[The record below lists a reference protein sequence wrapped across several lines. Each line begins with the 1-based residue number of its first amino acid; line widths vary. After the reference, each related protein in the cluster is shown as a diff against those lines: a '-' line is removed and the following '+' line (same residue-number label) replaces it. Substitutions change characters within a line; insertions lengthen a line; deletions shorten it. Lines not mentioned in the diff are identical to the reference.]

1 MVVCRGVV
9 VGGGGGWMENLG
21 GFKMDISMRRVW
33 PRLST
38 SDTVVCAHTS
48 VFNCL
53 GNVLGLRLV
62 AAAAVVAL
70 PSLCLQVA

>member
-1 MVVCRGVV
+1 
-9 VGGGGGWMENLG
+9 MENLG

>member
-1 MVVCRGVV
+1 
-9 VGGGGGWMENLG
+9 MEKLG
-21 GFKMDISMRRVW
+21 GFKMDVSMRRVW

-53 GNVLGLRLV
+53 GNVLGLRSV
-62 AAAAVVAL
+62 AAAAAAEAP
-70 PSLCLQVA
+70 PSLCCLQVA

>member
-1 MVVCRGVV
+1 ML
-9 VGGGGGWMENLG
+9 ENLG

-33 PRLST
+33 PQLST

-53 GNVLGLRLV
+53 DKVLGLGLV
-62 AAAAVVAL
+62 AAAVAAAL
-70 PSLCLQVA
+70 PSLCCLQVA

>member
-1 MVVCRGVV
+1 MK
-9 VGGGGGWMENLG
+9 NLG

-33 PRLST
+33 SRLST

-53 GNVLGLRLV
+53 GNVLGLCPV
-62 AAAAVVAL
+62 AAAAAVAAL
-70 PSLCLQVA
+70 PSLCCLQVA

>member
-1 MVVCRGVV
+1 
-9 VGGGGGWMENLG
+9 MENLG

-38 SDTVVCAHTS
+38 SDTIVCAHTN

-53 GNVLGLRLV
+53 CDMLGLW
-62 AAAAVVAL
+62 AAPRPGL
-70 PSLCLQVA
+70 CCLQVARTSRSRLKP